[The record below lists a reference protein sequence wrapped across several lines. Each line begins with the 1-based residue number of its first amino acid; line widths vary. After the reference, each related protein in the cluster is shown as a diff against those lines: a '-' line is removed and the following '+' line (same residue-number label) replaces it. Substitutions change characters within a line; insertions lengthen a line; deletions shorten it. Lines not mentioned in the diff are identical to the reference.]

1 MRFSRIAL
9 VVFLLLLAGCG
20 TLAQLGGLE
29 VCVAAG
35 RSASV
40 PSASPTAVA
49 TVIVV
54 AMPSASPTAAPAV
67 IATAVPAAAD
77 AGAL

>member
-1 MRFSRIAL
+1 MSFRRLALYASLGLAL
-9 VVFLLLLAGCG
+9 VGCG

-40 PSASPTAVA
+40 PSASPTAA
-49 TVIVV
+49 PTVIVV
-54 AMPSASPTAAPAV
+54 ALPSSTAMASTAPTTAPTVA
-67 IATAVPAAAD
+67 P
-77 AGAL
+77 